1 MCDALKFCYSRMC
14 MEPQQP
20 FSRRALRVVPVN
32 LPLPFFF
39 KQKILGFPQGP
50 KNKIKMQPSD
60 SRAIN

>member
-1 MCDALKFCYSRMC
+1 MCDALKFCYFRMC

-50 KNKIKMQPSD
+50 KNKIKM
-60 SRAIN
+60 